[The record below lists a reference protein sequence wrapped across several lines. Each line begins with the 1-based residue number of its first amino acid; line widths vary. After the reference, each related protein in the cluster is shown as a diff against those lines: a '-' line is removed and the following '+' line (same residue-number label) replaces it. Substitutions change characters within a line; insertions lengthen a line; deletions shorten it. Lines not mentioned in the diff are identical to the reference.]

1 MDSYSDP
8 EIELDRLR
16 SEYAAASLD
25 VKAAQAHV
33 RMLGGLKKKKKKG
46 YSAGKHVEKW
56 NVATQELE
64 EAKFTAAELKARLD
78 ELEAQAAGV
87 KAAVGQAAS
96 LSEHCSDQENGG
108 ARTAGSKKGGSDEE
122 AVATMDERPRGSEKE
137 SDQEIEGPHI
147 DLAENVGQ
155 AASLSGQSSDQ
166 ESGGVRNAGSKK
178 GGSNEEVAATM
189 DERPHASEK
198 ESDQRNNVNQ
208 EPHIDLAEEKD
219 NQETR
224 ETRAQEIEGPFI
236 DVVDK
241 SINEG
246 SQETRAPVSEKNGH
260 AQEVEG
266 PPHVAGSKLSAP
278 TEPNTKKRKYDDG
291 DEETAGAE
299 GHVGPG
305 PRKIFKNKANG
316 EEIDEDKILS
326 EVNEV
331 LQRPLSSRLSIATRS
346 AIRTH
351 QTLAPTAATTSRSL
365 ALDILTTNRGN
376 ILCPYHQEVDKRG
389 TTDSK
394 YLVNGVPWPRM
405 IADTKKAAESA
416 EHKQRLKEGG
426 LHCGCPMDAALSPE
440 EQEER
445 MALIQAQRALD
456 RVNQYREK
464 RAERNCPMDAD
475 FFFWKSLTLTATIN
489 DKEAEQCTK
498 TPYLIVRWYGVHN
511 TICKIQPVSKGW
523 GMVWDTPYLKTKK
536 IWCWGMVWDTPYL
549 KTEKYGV
556 GDTIVSK
563 GW

>member
-46 YSAGKHVEKW
+46 YSAEKW

-137 SDQEIEGPHI
+137 GDQEIEGPHI

-178 GGSNEEVAATM
+178 GGSDEEVAATM

-426 LHCGCPMDAALSPE
+426 LHCGCPMDAALWDFFFWKSLTLTATINDKEVTEPVSRWTPRDRDFILKIFEQYTFLKMNDLYTGNRSPE

-464 RAERNCPMDAD
+464 RAERKYVIVQDD
-475 FFFWKSLTLTATIN
+475 DSESESLET
-489 DKEAEQCTK
+489 
-498 TPYLIVRWYGVHN
+498 
-511 TICKIQPVSKGW
+511 
-523 GMVWDTPYLKTKK
+523 
-536 IWCWGMVWDTPYL
+536 
-549 KTEKYGV
+549 
-556 GDTIVSK
+556 
-563 GW
+563 